1 MNSRKI
7 AVIAAV
13 VLAAAVAVFLTHSMT
28 AKAQIYM
35 FNPVGTWY
43 GNAKPLVLPNPLTE
57 VVMIPTFFAD
67 GNVIANDSHE
77 TTNPHT
83 TAHGRWY
90 ATGPYSMTATFIW
103 MNLDSKASNGLGG
116 FFKIRLN
123 GYAKLP
129 NQDSLAG
136 TLDVWFFPPGTD
148 PLDPANKGAIFAGT
162 FGIEQLRRVKAE

>member
-1 MNSRKI
+1 MNRRKL

-13 VLAAAVAVFLTHSMT
+13 VAVVAIVLFISYTKT
-28 AKAQIYM
+28 AKAQHYM

-90 ATGPYSMTATFIW
+90 ATGPYSISATFMW

-116 FFKIRLN
+116 FFKIYLN
-123 GYAKLP
+123 ATAKVP
-129 NQDSLAG
+129 NSDSLSG
-136 TLDVWFFPPGTD
+136 TLDVWFFPVGTD
-148 PLDPANKGAIFAGT
+148 PLDPSNKGGFFGGT
-162 FGIEQLRRVKAE
+162 FGIEQLRRLNAQ

>member
-1 MNSRKI
+1 MNRRKL
-7 AVIAAV
+7 AVLAAV
-13 VLAAAVAVFLTHSMT
+13 VLAATVAVFMTHSMT
-28 AKAQIYM
+28 AKAQSYM

-83 TAHGRWY
+83 TAHGRWI
-90 ATGPYSMTATFIW
+90 ATGPHSIQATFIW

-116 FFKIRLN
+116 FFKIRLTA
-123 GYAKLP
+123 YAKSP
-129 NQDSLAG
+129 NTDSLG
-136 TLDVWFFPPGTD
+136 GQLNVWLFPPGSD
-148 PLDPANKGAIFAGT
+148 PLDPTDKGGIFAGT